1 MSMRS
6 GVFLLALM
14 LAGCAAPSPQP
25 IDPRGTAAQFAAT
38 RIDDARVAAAFRD
51 AGVPV
56 PSAEGQWD
64 LDQLT
69 LLAWALRPELA
80 EMRALRQAAAADVD
94 AARERPN
101 PTMNLT
107 SEFVRNAATGTSPW
121 TIALAFSWLLENP
134 ERRAARI
141 DQSAA
146 HAQAAIWSEA
156 RSVWQVRSEVRQA
169 WLALMLAQL
178 SFEQGGQEAVLRR
191 DFLELTQTRVNAGAW
206 PAPELERARV
216 ALLQTDLQVQQSEN
230 GIHVARGKLAAAVGL
245 TSAAFEAIQ
254 VAAPDLGDLTTTT
267 TFDRDE
273 YHEAAVINRL
283 DLAESLAAYD
293 VTDAAWREQMTRRWP
308 DLTLGPGYTYDRGD
322 RKLVLGVGAELP
334 VFTRYDAGIAAAAA
348 QREAARQHFL
358 GAQAQALASLEDAR
372 IGIAGA
378 LREFEIVVAAS
389 ATQRRLVENTRQRWQ
404 AGLADRSAWLTAS
417 LELAALE
424 RARLVALTRTVASLG
439 ILEETVQQPV
449 WPASR
454 LLEDRQRAPAPG
466 ESR

>member
-6 GVFLLALM
+6 GAALLAIV
-14 LAGCAAPSPQP
+14 LAGCAATPPQP

-38 RIDDARVAAAFRD
+38 RISDPRVAVAFHE
-51 AGVPV
+51 AGLPVPV
-56 PSAEGQWD
+56 AEERWD
-64 LDQLT
+64 LDRLT
-69 LLAWALRPELA
+69 VLAWALRPELA
-80 EMRALRQAAAADVD
+80 EMRSLRQAAAADLD

-101 PTMNLT
+101 PTLSLT

-134 ERRAARI
+134 GRRAARI
-141 DQSAA
+141 DQSVA
-146 HAQAAIWSEA
+146 HRQAAIWSEA
-156 RSVWQVRSEVRQA
+156 RTVWQVRSEVRRA
-169 WLALMLAQL
+169 WLALTLAQMAV
-178 SFEQGGQEAVLRR
+178 EQAGTETELRR

-216 ALLQTDLQVQQSEN
+216 ALLQTDLLVQQLANE
-230 GIHVARGKLAAAVGL
+230 IRAARVKLAAAVGL
-245 TSAAFEAIQ
+245 TPAAFEEIQ
-254 VAAPDLGDLTTTT
+254 LAAPGLSDPVATL
-267 TFDRDE
+267 TFDWDA

-293 VTDAAWREQMTRRWP
+293 VADAAWREQMTRRWP

-322 RKLVLGVGAELP
+322 RKLVLGIAGELP
-334 VFTRYDAGIAAAAA
+334 VVTRYDAAIAAAAA

-358 GAQAQALASLEDAR
+358 AAQAQALASLEDAR

-378 LREFEIVVAAS
+378 LRESEIVVAAS
-389 ATQRRLVENTRQRWQ
+389 STQRRLMESTRQRWQ
-404 AGLADRSAWLTAS
+404 AGLADRSAWLTAA

-424 RARLVALTRTVASLG
+424 RARLAAENRTVASLG
-439 ILEETVQQPV
+439 ILEETIQQPV

-454 LLEDRQRAPAPG
+454 LLEDRRVPGPG
-466 ESR
+466 ESQ